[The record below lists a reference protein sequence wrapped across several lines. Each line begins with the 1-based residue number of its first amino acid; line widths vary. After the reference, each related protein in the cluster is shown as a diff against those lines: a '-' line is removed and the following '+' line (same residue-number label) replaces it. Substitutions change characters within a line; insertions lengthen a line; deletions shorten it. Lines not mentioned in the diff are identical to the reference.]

1 MEKQINSKKKY
12 VLSDNILY
20 LVLMSTVPIFIVQI
34 IGVLESILFSN
45 YQNDFTD
52 VFIIWTTMIIGL
64 CLIPYYVLKKI
75 YSPSLI
81 ELGIK
86 KISRKQIIIFSML
99 LAILYIYLL
108 INEKN
113 IYILLSI
120 SLQTLGVALTE
131 EFWARGILC
140 YILGKISNKK
150 ILIILIN
157 SLIFTFITHMNR
169 PFIDNLLFR
178 LPGSL
183 CMVIVY
189 MKQKNLN
196 HSILVHFIYNM
207 LGYFG

>member
-157 SLIFTFITHMNR
+157 SIIFTFITHMNR
-169 PFIDNLLFR
+169 PLLKIISYY
-178 LPGSL
+178 LIML
-183 CMVIVY
+183 I
-189 MKQKNLN
+189 
-196 HSILVHFIYNM
+196 ILI
-207 LGYFG
+207 

>member
-113 IYILLSI
+113 IYI
-120 SLQTLGVALTE
+120 
-131 EFWARGILC
+131 F
-140 YILGKISNKK
+140 Y
-150 ILIILIN
+150 
-157 SLIFTFITHMNR
+157 
-169 PFIDNLLFR
+169 
-178 LPGSL
+178 
-183 CMVIVY
+183 
-189 MKQKNLN
+189 
-196 HSILVHFIYNM
+196 
-207 LGYFG
+207 